1 MSQNTLT
8 LEQPFSNHSK
18 IPTPTHRHAA
28 PSTPWPFVDID
39 DEVDPSRIQDPDSH
53 IVLSAAACDHKQTP
67 DQEVCWCKYPQSF
80 YPNWTPRQQK
90 KAKLTK
96 ILERRMERCTIHYLD
111 VNQDGSFVDA
121 GTREVTDRTVD
132 SHWKA
137 IQEERNQSVHVRA
150 LFVEGLSGNV
160 LQILGT
166 RYNLEPFFF
175 SSTIGWIPSRH
186 QSNVVPYESDHI
198 TITLT
203 FIRPMTDQT
212 TSIAEL
218 TTARPRK
225 TEWVIDTHA
234 PLTLRSNNVV
244 LLADQLAV
252 HMVRARTGS
261 TIISL
266 HPNKAQRATSAQTLH
281 DRVHTAG
288 RSVYWGSIFT
298 DTRDPTFVL
307 LSVLWYAL
315 YAWDEAQEHLYA
327 HICFLESEV
336 MSTNDA
342 QLTEELHAVR
352 AHLMYFEAL
361 LEDFRK
367 TVQFVQDTP
376 AQSLLPREGEE
387 ETEEQLRSKET
398 MKRECGNM
406 LTEIA
411 RLERS
416 RDLQDQ
422 RVKNVM
428 DLVFSMVNIEES
440 RNMQKL
446 TEASMRDSAAIKQ
459 ISYMTMVFAPAIF
472 VAGVFGMNIAEL
484 NPGSYG
490 TLAHYMA
497 IAVPFTIFTIW
508 IIVAYQIQIRDPHG
522 AEGASDAAVE
532 RGAHAGSGAL
542 LQERRA
548 VGLRRLAFWER
559 LWWPVLLMSTMM
571 ERQRL
576 RKERR
581 RAMTRVRTMSTNP
594 TFDLRDG

>member
-1 MSQNTLT
+1 MSSRNTLV
-8 LEQPFSNHSK
+8 LEETFSNSSK
-18 IPTPTHRHAA
+18 VPTPSHRHAA

-39 DEVDPSRIQDPDSH
+39 DEVDPNRIQDPDSH
-53 IVLSAAACDHKQTP
+53 LVLSAAACDHKQTP
-67 DQEVCWCKYPQSF
+67 EQEVCWCKYPQSL

-96 ILERRMERCTIHYLD
+96 VLEKRMERCTIHCLD
-111 VNQDGSFVDA
+111 IHKDGSFVDA
-121 GTREVTDRTVD
+121 GKREVADRTVD

-137 IQEERNQSVHVRA
+137 IQEGRQPNVHLRA

-186 QSNVVPYESDHI
+186 QSNVKAHESDHI

-203 FIRPMTDQT
+203 FIRPLTNQPSPAEST
-212 TSIAEL
+212 TTKKHA
-218 TTARPRK
+218 
-225 TEWVIDTHA
+225 WVIDTRA

-252 HMVRARTGS
+252 HMVRARDSS

-266 HPNKAQRATSAQTLH
+266 HPNKEQRATSAQTLH
-281 DRVHTAG
+281 ARVHAAG
-288 RSVYWGSIFT
+288 RSVYWGHIFAGAS
-298 DTRDPTFVL
+298 DPTFVL
-307 LSVLWYAL
+307 LSLLWYAL

-327 HICFLESEV
+327 HICFLESQV
-336 MSTNDA
+336 MGTNDP
-342 QLTEELHAVR
+342 QLTEELHVVR
-352 AHLMYFEAL
+352 AHLMHFEAL

-376 AQSLLPREGEE
+376 AQCLLPREGEK
-387 ETEEQLRSKET
+387 ETEEQMRSKAT

-406 LTEIA
+406 LTEIG

-416 RDLQDQ
+416 RDLQDK

-497 IAVPFTIFTIW
+497 TAVPFTIFTIW
-508 IIVAYQIQIRDPHG
+508 IIVAYQIQIKDPHG
-522 AEGASDAAVE
+522 ATDAAVE

-542 LQERRA
+542 LQEHRA

-581 RAMTRVRTMSTNP
+581 RAMTRVSTMSTNP